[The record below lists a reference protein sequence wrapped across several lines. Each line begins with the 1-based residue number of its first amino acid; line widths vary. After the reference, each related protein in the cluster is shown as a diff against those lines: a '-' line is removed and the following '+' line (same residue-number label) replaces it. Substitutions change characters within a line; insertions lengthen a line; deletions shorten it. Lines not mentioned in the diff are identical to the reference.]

1 MNWGPAPPERR
12 PITSSMDQPSSI
24 ASLRAAT
31 AAWNGLGAVDHACGI
46 PAALDARR
54 APASAS
60 ARGEPACVLKPVGD
74 ASSIRAIAAL
84 NRCNAAR
91 ARSAPGPSI
100 PASVVVAAMKEAAWR
115 QRCGAKSITDGCGSE
130 AGGGPVR
137 VVMALR
143 SAQGSSLRGVEAAAV
158 CAAAGKAVAVG
169 CGFAATDCAFSPAGC
184 VFSPAGCTAAGAGDA
199 ACGCGGAMEP
209 ATAAAV
215 VAASRMVATP
225 EATAA
230 GTAAVRAALAAVSA
244 EAATAGILAGA
255 GVGAAAGAVAGA
267 GAAAEAGTG
276 TGAGVAG
283 FAGAKPGTRR
293 RRAASAPAPVVG
305 ATRTSR
311 ML

>member
-31 AAWNGLGAVDHACGI
+31 AAWNGFGAVDHACGI

-91 ARSAPGPSI
+91 ARSAPGPSMA
-100 PASVVVAAMKEAAWR
+100 ASVVVAAMKEAACR
-115 QRCGAKSITDGCGSE
+115 QRCGAKSIRDGCGSE

-143 SAQGSSLRGVEAAAV
+143 IAQGSSLRGVEAAAV
-158 CAAAGKAVAVG
+158 CAVAGAAVAVG
-169 CGFAATDCAFSPAGC
+169 CGFAAADCAFSPAGC

-199 ACGCGGAMEP
+199 ACGCGGATEP

-230 GTAAVRAALAAVSA
+230 GTAAVRAVLAAVSA

-255 GVGAAAGAVAGA
+255 GAAAGAVAGA
-267 GAAAEAGTG
+267 GAAAEAGA
-276 TGAGVAG
+276 GAGVAG

-293 RRAASAPAPVVG
+293 RRAAIAPAPVVG